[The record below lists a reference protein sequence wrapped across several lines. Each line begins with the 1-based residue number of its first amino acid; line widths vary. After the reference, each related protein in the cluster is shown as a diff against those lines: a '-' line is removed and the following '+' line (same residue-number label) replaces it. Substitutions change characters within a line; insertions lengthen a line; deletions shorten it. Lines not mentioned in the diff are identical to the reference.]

1 VRSADRFGSVFP
13 SVLGGASAEDSW
25 YANVW
30 TPDVGGRLPVL
41 VYVHGGGWQLG
52 AGSLSTYDGS
62 RLAERGGLVV
72 VTFNY
77 RLGPFGF
84 GLHDDLVD
92 PETGLAANW
101 GLQDQVALLRWVRV
115 HAAAFGGDPDNIT
128 LAGTSA
134 GGASA
139 HQLALRAEVR
149 PLIRRIVT
157 ISAAHVRTP
166 VMALTP
172 EDSHAA
178 YSRVA
183 RELGTSVAG
192 LRGASGEAVFAA
204 WNGLFVGDPGGRV
217 FHSGR
222 EYRGPVVDGVTMV
235 GHDHEAEPP
244 DLPVLSVYARDE
256 GTFFT
261 MPGLSAF
268 APAPAPVDAGSLR
281 AAVRGVLAKFAVD
294 GDGWVDECLDV
305 YGGDDPAGVWAR
317 VWGDGMFREP
327 IVRMALRHVERSS
340 SPVHVVEFAHPAVV
354 PGVGAPH
361 EATSKFLF
369 GTYADPA
376 HVAVF
381 GDGPEQRAVSDRFID
396 LVASFARDGRPGGV
410 PGWGGRDVL
419 VLDGRESVQVTRL
432 GPDDRSRFWDR
443 VLA

>member
-1 VRSADRFGSVFP
+1 MTGASSTPVVSTATGAVRGVRTGVRSADRFGSVFP

-62 RLAERGGLVV
+62 RPAERGGLVV

-92 PETGLAANW
+92 PETGLAANR

-178 YSRVA
+178 HSRVA

-192 LRGASGEAVFAA
+192 PRGASGEAVFAA

-244 DLPVLSVYARDE
+244 DLPVSVV
-256 GTFFT
+256 
-261 MPGLSAF
+261 L
-268 APAPAPVDAGSLR
+268 AGS
-281 AAVRGVLAKFAVD
+281 RG
-294 GDGWVDECLDV
+294 
-305 YGGDDPAGVWAR
+305 GV
-317 VWGDGMFREP
+317 
-327 IVRMALRHVERSS
+327 RSS
-340 SPVHVVEFAHPAVV
+340 
-354 PGVGAPH
+354 
-361 EATSKFLF
+361 
-369 GTYADPA
+369 
-376 HVAVF
+376 
-381 GDGPEQRAVSDRFID
+381 
-396 LVASFARDGRPGGV
+396 GG
-410 PGWGGRDVL
+410 G
-419 VLDGRESVQVTRL
+419 
-432 GPDDRSRFWDR
+432 SRCGC
-443 VLA
+443 AA